1 MLAMILLLLSRLH
14 SIYLSYLPIYVPNLQ
29 VKVLQKTKAEENG
42 QKKLKEQ
49 KKRRPRE
56 RRRQLMENAAKWCA
70 IVLCGENCF
79 SSHNALQVLKFRVG
93 CSGGN

>member
-29 VKVLQKTKAEENG
+29 VKVLRKTKAEENG

-49 KKRRPRE
+49 KKRRPWMR
-56 RRRQLMENAAKWCA
+56 RGRRQLMENAAK
-70 IVLCGENCF
+70 
-79 SSHNALQVLKFRVG
+79 
-93 CSGGN
+93 